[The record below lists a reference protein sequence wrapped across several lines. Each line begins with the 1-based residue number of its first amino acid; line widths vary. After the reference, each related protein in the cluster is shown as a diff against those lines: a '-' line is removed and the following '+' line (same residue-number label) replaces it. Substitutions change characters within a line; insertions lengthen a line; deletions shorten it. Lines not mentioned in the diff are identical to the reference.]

1 MTPPENCQTSLL
13 SILSSDG
20 ALTKDAL
27 IITKQGHISR
37 TSDADLSDISNCAGS
52 KAVWG
57 SPHPKSE
64 PSAFEPKIGRHVCQ
78 HRVESQK

>member
-1 MTPPENCQTSLL
+1 MAVTVPTVPVCLSPSRPSVLRKSGVTMTPPEDFQTSLL
-13 SILSSDG
+13 SILSSNG

-37 TSDADLSDISNCAGS
+37 TSDADLSDISNCASS

-57 SPHPKSE
+57 TP
-64 PSAFEPKIGRHVCQ
+64 
-78 HRVESQK
+78 